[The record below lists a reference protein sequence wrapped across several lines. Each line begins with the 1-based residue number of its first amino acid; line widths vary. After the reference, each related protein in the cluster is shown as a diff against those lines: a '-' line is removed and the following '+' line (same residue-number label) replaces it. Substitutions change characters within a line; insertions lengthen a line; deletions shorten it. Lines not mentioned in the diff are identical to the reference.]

1 MCSLCG
7 NMGVGRDWAD
17 EGSATGGTPARER
30 QHRVTLANRMLG
42 AAALSLRPWGGRY
55 VLASRTGR
63 SDLVDNL
70 SALWPA
76 ADRLGAGQL
85 DPLDDRLLDRLDEL
99 ELRAEADLGAR

>member
-17 EGSATGGTPARER
+17 EAQATGGTPATRSGSIGCAC
-30 QHRVTLANRMLG
+30 QPG
-42 AAALSLRPWGGRY
+42 AEAGGLSLRQWGGRY
-55 VLASRTGR
+55 VLAGRTGR

-76 ADRLGAGQL
+76 ADRLGRPPL
-85 DPLDDRLLDRLDEL
+85 DPLDDRLLDRLE
-99 ELRAEADLGAR
+99 RA

>member
-17 EGSATGGTPARER
+17 EASATAGTPSLER
-30 QHRVTLANRMLG
+30 QHRAGVANRVLG
-42 AAALSLRPWGGRY
+42 AAGLSLRPWGGRY

-63 SDLVDNL
+63 SDLIDNL

-76 ADRLGAGQL
+76 ADRLGSLCL
-85 DPLDDRLLDRLDEL
+85 DPLDDRLLDRL
-99 ELRAEADLGAR
+99 EAG